1 MYRLK
6 WFIVATLLVTVTFG
20 LAGCGSGPGAL
31 VWGTI
36 TDGGEVLT
44 YQVSDIPSTVLRQ
57 PQVLASGD
65 VDDPALLAAV
75 RQVTGRTQAQVVEL
89 LTSFDSSG
97 PDVVE
102 VLVLRYDAHVARYWS
117 DPNAKL
123 GRWYAPIVR
132 GQLSLPAEARQ
143 FLALPLANTGR
154 YVTLYRFKPGL
165 TLLRGACADMA
176 GNPDAFGPYATG
188 GGEQYYAPDA
198 TLWVVDHVELNPAA
212 IELVSEL
219 RFPQGVQ

>member
-1 MYRLK
+1 MHRLK
-6 WFIVATLLVTVTFG
+6 WFLVATLLVTVAFG
-20 LAGCGSGPGAL
+20 LAGCGSGPAGVL
-31 VWGTI
+31 WGTI

-44 YQVSDIPSTVLRQ
+44 YQVNDIPSTVIRQ
-57 PQVLASGD
+57 PQLLASGE
-65 VDDPALLAAV
+65 VDDLALLAAV
-75 RQVTGRTQAQVVEL
+75 REVTGRTEAQAVEL
-89 LTSFDSSG
+89 LASFDSSG
-97 PDVVE
+97 PDLVE
-102 VLVLRYDAHVARYWS
+102 VLMLRSDAFVARYWS

-132 GQLSLPAEARQ
+132 GQPYLPAEARQ
-143 FLALPLANTGR
+143 LLALPLANTGR
-154 YVTLYRFKPGL
+154 CVTLYRFKAGL
-165 TLLRGACADMA
+165 TLIRGACADMTD
-176 GNPDAFGPYATG
+176 NPDAFGPYATG